1 MHRRTVLFAA
11 LALSAPAF
19 AQTTPA
25 QTTPAQTTPKR
36 IRGTIRSLEGNVLAV
51 QTNDGETVR
60 VNLAPNYTVGAIVQ
74 TTMDQVKPGTMLGIV
89 GFGPPKQQRAAVISI
104 LPSTANEL
112 QIPWDTQPG
121 SVMTNGPVVS
131 EVTGADGRVLH
142 VTVKGEPVDVT
153 IPANVIVQASEPGTP
168 AMLTPGAH
176 VLIFAQQAADGTVT
190 APRVNVG
197 KDGFKPAS

>member
-11 LALSAPAF
+11 LALSTPAF
-19 AQTTPA
+19 AQTTPAPTTPAQTTPA
-25 QTTPAQTTPKR
+25 QTTPTQTTPKR

-112 QIPWDTQPG
+112 QIPWDT
-121 SVMTNGPVVS
+121 
-131 EVTGADGRVLH
+131 
-142 VTVKGEPVDVT
+142 
-153 IPANVIVQASEPGTP
+153 
-168 AMLTPGAH
+168 
-176 VLIFAQQAADGTVT
+176 
-190 APRVNVG
+190 
-197 KDGFKPAS
+197 